1 MVEASCVFADES
13 TLIVLCPYCS
23 KLHRHGSGAT
33 PGGRVAHCGK
43 GEYFIGTVFS
53 DQYIAQAFKQHQKL
67 LETKRKKKSEAQI

>member
-1 MVEASCVFADES
+1 
-13 TLIVLCPYCS
+13 
-23 KLHRHGSGAT
+23 
-33 PGGRVAHCGK
+33 VAHCGK